1 MTLLRVSLRVFSL
14 LIMLSVVAFAQQLTV
29 ASDVPG
35 AEVYVNSELAGV
47 IPASTGEV
55 TLDLTAGTY
64 RVQVTSPVFVPAA
77 QTVDLAVGEV
87 ARLEFFYT
95 TLTRIPGDVDPRLV
109 GSMIIR
115 GNVPNASVFIDGEPL
130 GTLNEAGE
138 FRLEGVAPGRYDIR
152 LTAPNYA
159 DQTGGVTVF
168 PAEVATLA
176 LEQPQTETGALRI
189 LSSLPS
195 GQVFLNDVLVG
206 TISAGEMRAEG
217 LEVGSYLM
225 RIEAPEL
232 TPLEQMI
239 TINRDQTTTYE
250 LGQ

>member
-1 MTLLRVSLRVFSL
+1 
-14 LIMLSVVAFAQQLTV
+14 
-29 ASDVPG
+29 
-35 AEVYVNSELAGV
+35 
-47 IPASTGEV
+47 
-55 TLDLTAGTY
+55 
-64 RVQVTSPVFVPAA
+64 
-77 QTVDLAVGEV
+77 
-87 ARLEFFYT
+87 
-95 TLTRIPGDVDPRLV
+95 
-109 GSMIIR
+109 
-115 GNVPNASVFIDGEPL
+115 VFIDGEPL